1 MDQLLDLSRIG
12 MHLTGGYAP
21 DPEQSTL
28 ALVAHHPQAIY
39 FGTRQGRIPAEATP
53 DDVIKGS
60 SRDPSLFHTR
70 DGAVPL
76 ADDEPEGEEA
86 RRRRARDGRRLTA
99 PGWMGDRGRR
109 QIR

>member
-1 MDQLLDLSRIG
+1 VPEQSEHLKVDQLLDLSRIG

-39 FGTRQGRIPAEATP
+39 FGTRQGRIPAEATR

-76 ADDEPEGEEA
+76 ADDEPEGEGE
-86 RRRRARDGRRLTA
+86 G
-99 PGWMGDRGRR
+99 PGDAEPAMAGG
-109 QIR
+109 